1 MLLFSHAPVGIAAV
15 NTVHSSSHLLLPIL
29 DGE

>member
-15 NTVHSSSHLLLPIL
+15 NTVHSSSRLLLPIL